1 MPKINIREQDPR
13 KYEAVKAEQDKL
25 KAICG
30 SQIKVAK
37 ICPYC
42 GHTVAYVCKGTH
54 AYTQEKCTNCG
65 ETITFPPISFRRS
78 E

>member
-42 GHTVAYVCKGTH
+42 GHTVSYICKGTH
-54 AYTQEKCTNCG
+54 CG
-65 ETITFPPISFRRS
+65 ETITFPPISFRRNR
-78 E
+78 